1 MGIKSNFIY
10 SSLLTVSS
18 FLFPML
24 TYPYV
29 SRVLGVTNIGVCNFV
44 DSIINYFILFS
55 SMGINVVGIR
65 EIAKAKGDTLRV
77 SKVFSSL
84 WILEAGMTA
93 IMLFLLLIATVFIS
107 QLNEYASLMMIG
119 ACKLIAN
126 LFLIEWFYRGIEEF
140 KYITYRSLIVK
151 VLYVVCIF
159 IFIHQPSD
167 YPVYYTLSVFLP
179 VFNAVF
185 NIFYS
190 RRFVGFVLDRD
201 VIDEFKRPFFILGLY
216 AMLTSMYTSFNV
228 AFLGFVTSVTEV
240 GYYTTA
246 TKLHSIIL
254 AFFSAFT
261 GVMLPRI
268 SILVEENR
276 MDKVK
281 YLTEKSFN
289 LLFMTSIPL
298 IIFSIYFAPEIIYF
312 ISGCGYEGA
321 ITPMRMV
328 MPLVLIIGLEQ
339 ILIIQLLMPLRN
351 DKAIFIN
358 SIIGAIVGIIAN
370 VIFVPIWAAK
380 GSAIVWLLAEI
391 SVLLSASYFLHKQ
404 IDFHVSIHKVV
415 FTLCA
420 SLVYWGGCWGI
431 DFISGDTIEAI
442 CFSMV
447 IFIFLFGILNFKFLQ
462 SLNFHKRNVYL
473 KR

>member
-159 IFIHQPSD
+159 ILFISHLIILCIILFLFCS
-167 YPVYYTLSVFLP
+167 LSLMQYL
-179 VFNAVF
+179 
-185 NIFYS
+185 I
-190 RRFVGFVLDRD
+190 
-201 VIDEFKRPFFILGLY
+201 FFIVVGL
-216 AMLTSMYTSFNV
+216 
-228 AFLGFVTSVTEV
+228 
-240 GYYTTA
+240 
-246 TKLHSIIL
+246 
-254 AFFSAFT
+254 
-261 GVMLPRI
+261 
-268 SILVEENR
+268 
-276 MDKVK
+276 
-281 YLTEKSFN
+281 
-289 LLFMTSIPL
+289 
-298 IIFSIYFAPEIIYF
+298 
-312 ISGCGYEGA
+312 
-321 ITPMRMV
+321 
-328 MPLVLIIGLEQ
+328 
-339 ILIIQLLMPLRN
+339 
-351 DKAIFIN
+351 
-358 SIIGAIVGIIAN
+358 
-370 VIFVPIWAAK
+370 
-380 GSAIVWLLAEI
+380 
-391 SVLLSASYFLHKQ
+391 
-404 IDFHVSIHKVV
+404 
-415 FTLCA
+415 
-420 SLVYWGGCWGI
+420 
-431 DFISGDTIEAI
+431 
-442 CFSMV
+442 
-447 IFIFLFGILNFKFLQ
+447 
-462 SLNFHKRNVYL
+462 
-473 KR
+473 

>member
-1 MGIKSNFIY
+1 MGIKRNFIY

-65 EIAKAKGDTLRV
+65 EIAKAKGDILRV

-84 WILEAGMTA
+84 WMLEAGMTT

-151 VLYVVCIF
+151 VIYVVCIF
-159 IFIHQPSD
+159 IFIHHPSD
-167 YPVYYTLSVFLP
+167 YSVYYALSVLL
-179 VFNAVF
+179 VIFNAVF
-185 NIFYS
+185 NILYS
-190 RRFVGFVLDRD
+190 RKFVAFVFDKGI
-201 VIDEFKRPFFILGLY
+201 IDELKHSFFILGLY

-228 AFLGFVTSVTEV
+228 AFLGFVANVTEV
-240 GYYTTA
+240 GYYVTA
-246 TKLHSIIL
+246 TKLHGIIL
-254 AFFSAFT
+254 AFFTAFT

-268 SILVEENR
+268 SVLVEENR
-276 MDKVK
+276 MDKVE
-281 YLTEKSFN
+281 YLIERSID

-298 IIFSIYFAPEIIYF
+298 IVFSIYFAPEIIYF

-321 ITPMRMV
+321 ITPMRIV

-339 ILIIQLLMPLRN
+339 ILIVQLLMPLRN
-351 DKAIFIN
+351 DKAILIN
-358 SIIGAIVGIIAN
+358 SIVGAIVGIIAN
-370 VIFVPIWAAK
+370 VTFVPIWAAK
-380 GSAIVWLLAEI
+380 GSVIVWLLAEM
-391 SVLLSASYFLHKQ
+391 SVLLSAFYFLHKQ
-404 IDFHVSIHKVV
+404 INFHISLNKFVV
-415 FTLCA
+415 ALCT
-420 SLVYWGGCWGI
+420 SLVYWGCCWGI
-431 DFISGDTIEAI
+431 DSINGNTIETI
-442 CFSMV
+442 CLSMV

-462 SLNFHKRNVYL
+462 SQNFYKRNIKIIV
-473 KR
+473 

>member
-1 MGIKSNFIY
+1 MGIKRNFIY

-24 TYPYV
+24 TFPYV

-65 EIAKAKGDTLRV
+65 EIAKAKGNTLRV

-151 VLYVVCIF
+151 VLYVACIF

-167 YPVYYTLSVFLP
+167 YPVYYTLSVLLV

-190 RRFVGFVLDRD
+190 RRFVGFVLDRN
-201 VIDEFKRPFFILGLY
+201 VIDEFKRPKILSGEEGSPRYKRIFGELELEGFDVSFTKSSFQDDDEFSTFIEILKGDIDRDKSLDLFGQAQNYTKPKTQADKTRAAQQLVKTIADEISKPMELPVEPIEVPTTIAKTSITTTVVETPSQTEPAQTIENESFEIPAIETEVKPSASTSFRLVINGVSESSSKGLY
-216 AMLTSMYTSFNV
+216 SLVNKPDGKYYATINLSN
-228 AFLGFVTSVTEV
+228 GFFERFRNCLSSEDSILQLAYFIKNLVVTELLLLQS
-240 GYYTTA
+240 GTPSA
-246 TKLHSIIL
+246 A
-254 AFFSAFT
+254 AF
-261 GVMLPRI
+261 R
-268 SILVEENR
+268 N
-276 MDKVK
+276 K
-281 YLTEKSFN
+281 FN
-289 LLFMTSIPL
+289 
-298 IIFSIYFAPEIIYF
+298 
-312 ISGCGYEGA
+312 
-321 ITPMRMV
+321 
-328 MPLVLIIGLEQ
+328 Q
-339 ILIIQLLMPLRN
+339 
-351 DKAIFIN
+351 
-358 SIIGAIVGIIAN
+358 
-370 VIFVPIWAAK
+370 
-380 GSAIVWLLAEI
+380 
-391 SVLLSASYFLHKQ
+391 
-404 IDFHVSIHKVV
+404 
-415 FTLCA
+415 
-420 SLVYWGGCWGI
+420 
-431 DFISGDTIEAI
+431 
-442 CFSMV
+442 
-447 IFIFLFGILNFKFLQ
+447 LFGLI
-462 SLNFHKRNVYL
+462 
-473 KR
+473 

>member
-151 VLYVVCIF
+151 VLYVVG
-159 IFIHQPSD
+159 
-167 YPVYYTLSVFLP
+167 SV
-179 VFNAVF
+179 
-185 NIFYS
+185 
-190 RRFVGFVLDRD
+190 
-201 VIDEFKRPFFILGLY
+201 K
-216 AMLTSMYTSFNV
+216 
-228 AFLGFVTSVTEV
+228 
-240 GYYTTA
+240 
-246 TKLHSIIL
+246 
-254 AFFSAFT
+254 
-261 GVMLPRI
+261 
-268 SILVEENR
+268 
-276 MDKVK
+276 
-281 YLTEKSFN
+281 
-289 LLFMTSIPL
+289 
-298 IIFSIYFAPEIIYF
+298 
-312 ISGCGYEGA
+312 
-321 ITPMRMV
+321 
-328 MPLVLIIGLEQ
+328 
-339 ILIIQLLMPLRN
+339 
-351 DKAIFIN
+351 
-358 SIIGAIVGIIAN
+358 
-370 VIFVPIWAAK
+370 
-380 GSAIVWLLAEI
+380 
-391 SVLLSASYFLHKQ
+391 
-404 IDFHVSIHKVV
+404 
-415 FTLCA
+415 
-420 SLVYWGGCWGI
+420 
-431 DFISGDTIEAI
+431 
-442 CFSMV
+442 
-447 IFIFLFGILNFKFLQ
+447 
-462 SLNFHKRNVYL
+462 
-473 KR
+473 